1 MARNVFRGNELA
13 YKQHRVFLAAPESA
27 QPAAPVAELADVEE
41 YTGPTVDQLR
51 REAEAFKQSW
61 ETEREQMIAAAR
73 EEADRVLKAAEDEA
87 FRQIKA
93 KTEEATRERAE
104 AEAEVETLR
113 TEGRNRADAIVSEAE
128 ERAKKIEADAF
139 ERGREEGREE
149 GIQVGRTESERLIQ
163 RFHVILSKAIERRN
177 EIIEES
183 EQQVIGLVLSIAK
196 KVIKVISEN
205 QKNVVVNNIVQSLQR
220 LQQKSDVIVRVN
232 LSDLAIT
239 SQHKEDILR
248 VAERVS
254 SITIAEDTTVDVG
267 GCIIETDF
275 GEIDARIASQLREIE
290 DRIIELV
297 PIKTRAKMV
306 VDGV

>member
-104 AEAEVETLR
+104 
-113 TEGRNRADAIVSEAE
+113 E

>member
-1 MARNVFRGNELA
+1 M
-13 YKQHRVFLAAPESA
+13 
-27 QPAAPVAELADVEE
+27 
-41 YTGPTVDQLR
+41 
-51 REAEAFKQSW
+51 
-61 ETEREQMIAAAR
+61 
-73 EEADRVLKAAEDEA
+73 
-87 FRQIKA
+87 
-93 KTEEATRERAE
+93 
-104 AEAEVETLR
+104 
-113 TEGRNRADAIVSEAE
+113 
-128 ERAKKIEADAF
+128 
-139 ERGREEGREE
+139 
-149 GIQVGRTESERLIQ
+149 
-163 RFHVILSKAIERRN
+163 
-177 EIIEES
+177 
-183 EQQVIGLVLSIAK
+183 
-196 KVIKVISEN
+196 
-205 QKNVVVNNIVQSLQR
+205 
-220 LQQKSDVIVRVN
+220 IVRVN